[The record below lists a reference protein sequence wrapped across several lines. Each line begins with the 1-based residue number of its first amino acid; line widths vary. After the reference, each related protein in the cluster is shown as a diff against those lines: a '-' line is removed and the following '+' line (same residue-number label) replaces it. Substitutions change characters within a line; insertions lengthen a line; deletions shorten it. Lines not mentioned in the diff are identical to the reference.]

1 MGIIMTLKEASENQR
16 LLFIY
21 DWVSEAINSTSIH
34 PLISF
39 NSTDEVERTDFEIRI
54 PKTIGSGYITAI
66 LSVKDEDDSHYVQ
79 LERNEDYEDC
89 SHEDFL
95 RYLLIEIL
103 T

>member
-1 MGIIMTLKEASENQR
+1 MTPKELTENRR

-21 DWVSEAINSTSIH
+21 DWVSEAINSTLIY
-34 PLISF
+34 PLVSF
-39 NSTDEVERTDFEIRI
+39 NYTDEVERTDFEVRI
-54 PKTIGSGYITAI
+54 PKPIGNGYITAI

-103 T
+103 TD